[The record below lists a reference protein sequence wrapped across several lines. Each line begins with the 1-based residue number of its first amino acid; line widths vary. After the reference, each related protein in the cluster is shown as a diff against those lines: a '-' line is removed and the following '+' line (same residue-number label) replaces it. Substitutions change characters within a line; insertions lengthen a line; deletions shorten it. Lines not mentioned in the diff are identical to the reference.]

1 MHHFWHQIE
10 SEIEQNQQVMVMY
23 VLESIGSSPG
33 RQGFK
38 MLVSSSGLI
47 HGSIGGGMMEHK
59 LVELCKGLLINH
71 PEQPFIKRQ
80 VHKADIAAERSGM
93 ICSGEQTVAFYF
105 LDKKSKSVIAALA
118 RSTDPADVLIL
129 NETGISLEKRGQVKA
144 QYLFDLS
151 NNQKWS
157 LTEKMNFKQV
167 LYILGG
173 GHVSLALSKLASLVG
188 FSVTVFDDRKNL
200 NTVERND
207 SANFVFV
214 PDYEKIH
221 DYIDGNQ
228 DTYLVIMTFGYR
240 SDKVLLQQL
249 VNNDFKYL
257 GMIGSQ
263 KKVDQ
268 LFSEMQ
274 SEGFPKSKLAK
285 VRSPIGLPILSKT
298 PEEIAI
304 SILAEMIRVKN
315 DR

>member
-1 MHHFWHQIE
+1 
-10 SEIEQNQQVMVMY
+10 MY

-38 MLVSSSGLI
+38 MSVSSSGLI
-47 HGSIGGGMMEHK
+47 DGSIGGGMMEHK
-59 LVELCKGLLINH
+59 LVELCRDCLIKH
-71 PEQPFIKRQ
+71 PDHPFIKRQ
-80 VHKADIAAERSGM
+80 VHLADLTADRSGM

-105 LDKKSKSVIAALA
+105 LNKKSLPVITSLA
-118 RSTDPADVLIL
+118 RSTDSEDVLVG
-129 NETGISLEKRGQVKA
+129 NEIGISLENRINLQV

-151 NNQKWS
+151 NKQRWS
-157 LTEKMNFKQV
+157 LVEKINFRPV
-167 LYILGG
+167 LNILGG
-173 GHVSLALSKLASLVG
+173 GHVSLALSKFASQVG

-207 SANFVFV
+207 FAHFVFV

-221 DYIDGNQ
+221 EYIDSGQNK
-228 DTYLVIMTFGYR
+228 YLVLMTFGYR

-249 VNNDFKYL
+249 LSCDFKYL

-263 KKVDQ
+263 NKIDQ
-268 LFSEMQ
+268 LFAEMQ
-274 SEGFPKSKLAK
+274 SEGIPKSKLDQVHA
-285 VRSPIGLPILSKT
+285 PIGVPISSKT

-315 DR
+315 AH